1 MSERATGCLILRTV
15 TVSPLF
21 LHHENTQVYG
31 SYRGSQWCICFINA
45 KCSLDMKST
54 IFGKI
59 ISAWLC
65 LFHMRFFTRKR
76 FLKWLWGKGEFIT
89 RIYVLEYSGKLHW
102 VWGRAVAIE
111 LRQALS
117 CLLLSPALS
126 FFPCFLSQVIRTTFI
141 HSFHHFLS
149 TTSLPV
155 ISLHTHLWPPAL
167 HLSFLVKSLAFTI
180 YFIFSIEKKQR
191 ILISWTYFSPSRA
204 CRLAKM

>member
-21 LHHENTQVYG
+21 LPHENKQVYG

-54 IFGKI
+54 IWGKI
-59 ISAWLC
+59 ISAWLW

-76 FLKWLWGKGEFIT
+76 FLKWFCGSGGFIT

-117 CLLLSPALS
+117 CLLLSVALL
-126 FFPCFLSQVIRTTFI
+126 FFPCSLSQELHTTFI
-141 HSFHHFLS
+141 HSFHH
-149 TTSLPV
+149 SLN
-155 ISLHTHLWPPAL
+155 
-167 HLSFLVKSLAFTI
+167 
-180 YFIFSIEKKQR
+180 
-191 ILISWTYFSPSRA
+191 
-204 CRLAKM
+204 

>member
-54 IFGKI
+54 VLGKI
-59 ISAWLC
+59 SSAWLW
-65 LFHMRFFTRKR
+65 LFHMRIFTRKR
-76 FLKWLWGKGEFIT
+76 FLKWFGGKGDFR
-89 RIYVLEYSGKLHW
+89 RINIQGCMFLSTQEKLHW
-102 VWGRAVAIE
+102 VWRSAVAIE

-126 FFPCFLSQVIRTTFI
+126 FFPCFLSQELRTTFI
-141 HSFHHFLS
+141 HSFHH
-149 TTSLPV
+149 SLN
-155 ISLHTHLWPPAL
+155 
-167 HLSFLVKSLAFTI
+167 
-180 YFIFSIEKKQR
+180 
-191 ILISWTYFSPSRA
+191 
-204 CRLAKM
+204 